1 MSVQAEHSNA
11 EANPLELDSL
21 LTVNM
26 MLTAGGDLCLG
37 YIIAV
42 FASGMV
48 FEFTLEKVL
57 IHSSILNILVK

>member
-1 MSVQAEHSNA
+1 MQAEHSNA

-21 LTVNM
+21 LTVNIM